1 MIMEHGN
8 IHYRDLD
15 KEKIEKN
22 WKKYLSIYL

>member
-8 IHYRDLD
+8 IPYRDLD